1 MDRDKFDFILWL
13 ACLMLVAFWGLII
26 GILVS
31 VYMGDGFTHHV
42 IVMSR
47 RVLLALG
54 ELYP

>member
-1 MDRDKFDFILWL
+1 LDRDKFDFILWL